1 MSKVEIIQDKAAFET
16 TDVVSDHHYFI
27 LEMDLRI
34 RKKFDLENLYLIA
47 SKTKISIFFSN
58 RPSANLEVACE
69 RKKKNFKELFELQK
83 SNHVQFI
90 FPIKNIMASQ
100 WFSGQIIRSGQV
112 STSRPIT
119 NVIVPG
125 WSSRSYIVAKAASCR
140 IVS

>member
-58 RPSANLEVACE
+58 RPSVNLEEVLVKW
-69 RKKKNFKELFELQK
+69 RKKISKNYLNFKKVIMYNLFFQLK
-83 SNHVQFI
+83 ILWPV
-90 FPIKNIMASQ
+90 
-100 WFSGQIIRSGQV
+100 SGSRVRSSGQV
-112 STSRPIT
+112 
-119 NVIVPG
+119 
-125 WSSRSYIVAKAASCR
+125 RSVLADPSLM
-140 IVS
+140 